1 MNEDT
6 TKLENSIIMSDYE
19 FDLDINRLDD
29 LDLHLSKLE
38 EKELEEVIQ
47 LEKNIPQGRDLLHD
61 MIEAAKEGAM
71 NYLNSFTDTMDT
83 FDHAKNPNSVNN
95 WDKTKVDLKNPP
107 ANKQELKNRTIEE
120 ANKSPF
126 DKNAPG
132 TLEGMSPSGQA
143 KMQRYLNA
151 YQQRT
156 KSITALSKDGNKI
169 RYKTVAKENFES
181 LSGLRG
187 YRVGPV
193 VKFKTIEDTQQE
205 YQQELSK
212 GSINSPSNWL
222 FKKNMEQFDTEFAKQ
237 FGFKDAKA
245 ARNWREDNHLTVHE
259 GPNGMFLVPRDVHDA
274 TSHSGYR
281 SEMVALLKGKITKAE
296 FEKYN
301 LNETKQYV
309 LHEAKIR
316 GTRAVKGVGMSII
329 KDLLKTTI
337 IVVSKETYL
346 EFNNKCEDKFIDRIK
361 RLIIKI
367 FNSIK
372 TKCKDL
378 IKSLWANIKGSLISE
393 FLTMLNDFIFKTAK
407 NIFKIVRTMW
417 SSIVKAVKI
426 IISNKYSWQERIFEA
441 TKILTAGLV
450 GVLGFSLNEILDK
463 GLTSIGIPFASFIA
477 ECLTALISS
486 ILSSLVLVIFD
497 SIKKNFIE
505 QSPYLQISLKNTQI
519 VQITNARVS
528 LASIKTDLVM
538 ENTLNFFDEFTKYL
552 SYINKR
558 ILHEQK
564 KASTL
569 NTDLSSAVEVKKKS
583 ASKVEN
589 MVKKYTNDYD
599 F

>member
-1 MNEDT
+1 
-6 TKLENSIIMSDYE
+6 
-19 FDLDINRLDD
+19 
-29 LDLHLSKLE
+29 
-38 EKELEEVIQ
+38 
-47 LEKNIPQGRDLLHD
+47 
-61 MIEAAKEGAM
+61 
-71 NYLNSFTDTMDT
+71 
-83 FDHAKNPNSVNN
+83 
-95 WDKTKVDLKNPP
+95 
-107 ANKQELKNRTIEE
+107 
-120 ANKSPF
+120 
-126 DKNAPG
+126 
-132 TLEGMSPSGQA
+132 
-143 KMQRYLNA
+143 
-151 YQQRT
+151 
-156 KSITALSKDGNKI
+156 
-169 RYKTVAKENFES
+169 
-181 LSGLRG
+181 
-187 YRVGPV
+187 
-193 VKFKTIEDTQQE
+193 
-205 YQQELSK
+205 
-212 GSINSPSNWL
+212 
-222 FKKNMEQFDTEFAKQ
+222 
-237 FGFKDAKA
+237 
-245 ARNWREDNHLTVHE
+245 
-259 GPNGMFLVPRDVHDA
+259 
-274 TSHSGYR
+274 
-281 SEMVALLKGKITKAE
+281 
-296 FEKYN
+296 
-301 LNETKQYV
+301 
-309 LHEAKIR
+309 
-316 GTRAVKGVGMSII
+316 
-329 KDLLKTTI
+329 
-337 IVVSKETYL
+337 
-346 EFNNKCEDKFIDRIK
+346 
-361 RLIIKI
+361 
-367 FNSIK
+367 
-372 TKCKDL
+372 
-378 IKSLWANIKGSLISE
+378 
-393 FLTMLNDFIFKTAK
+393 MLNDFIFKTAK